1 MMYHVCIVEDDRNML
16 NIIRLV
22 MEASG
27 FRTSC
32 FGTFEEAREHV
43 GSDYDVWLLDIML
56 KKESGRELF
65 KIVKQMKP
73 DMPIIFISA
82 RDKEVDRILG
92 LELGSD
98 DYITK
103 PFSKKELVL
112 RVNNVLRRAGKAA
125 QEDLIQLGEYCV
137 DRKHGRVED
146 SRHAQVILT
155 GKEYALL
162 NLFLD
167 NMGQIVERERLL
179 KVVWD
184 INYYGSGR
192 VLDDTVRRLRK
203 KMPDLKLETVYGLGY
218 RLNAL

>member
-32 FGTFEEAREHV
+32 FGTFEEAREHA

-56 KKESGRELF
+56 KKESGLELF

-125 QEDLIQLGEYCV
+125 QEDLITFGGYCV
-137 DRKHGRVED
+137 DRKQGRVVDVRQTE
-146 SRHAQVILT
+146 VILT

>member
-56 KKESGRELF
+56 KKESGLELF

-82 RDKEVDRILG
+82 RDK
-92 LELGSD
+92 GSTASLD
-98 DYITK
+98 WNWEATITS
-103 PFSKKELVL
+103 PSHF
-112 RVNNVLRRAGKAA
+112 LRRNW
-125 QEDLIQLGEYCV
+125 
-137 DRKHGRVED
+137 
-146 SRHAQVILT
+146 S
-155 GKEYALL
+155 
-162 NLFLD
+162 
-167 NMGQIVERERLL
+167 
-179 KVVWD
+179 
-184 INYYGSGR
+184 
-192 VLDDTVRRLRK
+192 
-203 KMPDLKLETVYGLGY
+203 
-218 RLNAL
+218 

>member
-56 KKESGRELF
+56 KKESGLELF

-125 QEDLIQLGEYCV
+125 Q
-137 DRKHGRVED
+137 
-146 SRHAQVILT
+146 
-155 GKEYALL
+155 
-162 NLFLD
+162 
-167 NMGQIVERERLL
+167 
-179 KVVWD
+179 
-184 INYYGSGR
+184 
-192 VLDDTVRRLRK
+192 
-203 KMPDLKLETVYGLGY
+203 
-218 RLNAL
+218 

>member
-32 FGTFEEAREHV
+32 FGTFEEAREHA

-56 KKESGRELF
+56 KKESGLELF

-125 QEDLIQLGEYCV
+125 QEDLIKFGGYCV
-137 DRKHGRVED
+137 DRKQGRVVDVRQTE
-146 SRHAQVILT
+146 VILT